1 MICYNDSISQLT
13 VRNLYEQTENWYG
26 LYRIYDGQQNY
37 TIMSQIQTSQKKHT
51 ARAKEKRERGTGE
64 KPVS

>member
-1 MICYNDSISQLT
+1 MICY
-13 VRNLYEQTENWYG
+13 R

-51 ARAKEKRERGTGE
+51 GRAKEKRERGTRDETSFCEYWEDDEGE
-64 KPVS
+64 LQS